1 MEIDSTE
8 LGVTIKRGI
17 PRKGIQ
23 LQNVSV
29 TSQNIN
35 IVLEAAMTAIKIFP
49 VLLAGTLPGGSK
61 LPPLVTT
68 WQAELFTTYVF
79 QELSSHQA
87 PFWKSCGFSHKLC
100 HWRATPWSITSCTC
114 QLTDYPGWHLY
125 PHGVWQ
131 AKLHNQCMAG
141 WDPGKVWRTQ
151 RPCFFLC
158 QACFPGRMCTG
169 GNTRAGPLGHYISHC
184 Q

>member
-1 MEIDSTE
+1 MEIDCTE

-35 IVLEAAMTAIKIFP
+35 TVLEAAMTVIKIFP

-68 WQAELFTTYVF
+68 
-79 QELSSHQA
+79 
-87 PFWKSCGFSHKLC
+87 
-100 HWRATPWSITSCTC
+100 
-114 QLTDYPGWHLY
+114 
-125 PHGVWQ
+125 
-131 AKLHNQCMAG
+131 
-141 WDPGKVWRTQ
+141 
-151 RPCFFLC
+151 
-158 QACFPGRMCTG
+158 
-169 GNTRAGPLGHYISHC
+169 
-184 Q
+184 